1 MSRKIPKVK
10 KGLIYMRTIGVF
22 LSLTLFLIIS
32 LPIYLISLIVGLFSR
47 HAKVA
52 FSQKLAAICFRFVL
66 LFSGTKRIVLGL
78 ENVPK
83 DEAVLYAANHRG
95 FADIPVGYVTLP
107 TLTGFVAKK
116 DIAKIPLMSWWM
128 RNLNCLF
135 LDRDDLKAGLKTI
148 LQGIEYM
155 KEGYSMFIMPEG
167 TRSQGEEMLPF
178 KEGSLKMAEK
188 TGCAIIPVAITN
200 SDAVFERQ
208 APWVKKAT
216 VIIHYG
222 KPIYPNEVDK
232 ETKKHLGA
240 HVRSVISEMLEK
252 DKNLITKK

>member
-1 MSRKIPKVK
+1 
-10 KGLIYMRTIGVF
+10 MRTFLVVF
-22 LSLTLFLIIS
+22 ALFLFCIVTLPVYFILWIIGRFNPRLKTKAS
-32 LPIYLISLIVGLFSR
+32 QVIVSWG
-47 HAKVA
+47 
-52 FSQKLAAICFRFVL
+52 FRFVL
-66 LFSGTKRIVLGL
+66 VFAGTKRTVLGL

-83 DEAVLYAANHRG
+83 NEAVLYAANHRG
-95 FADIPVGYVTLP
+95 FADIPMGYTTVP

-116 DIAKIPLMSWWM
+116 EIAKVPIFSWWM
-128 RNLNCLF
+128 KNLNCLF

-155 KEGYSMFIMPEG
+155 KQGYSMFIMPEG
-167 TRSQGEEMLPF
+167 TRSQTNEMLPF

-200 SDAVFERQ
+200 SDAVFEKQ
-208 APWVKKAT
+208 FPWVKKAH

-232 ETKKHLGA
+232 ETKKALGA
-240 HVRSVISEMLEK
+240 HVRSIIADMLEE
-252 DKNLITKK
+252 DKSLIRR

>member
-1 MSRKIPKVK
+1 
-10 KGLIYMRTIGVF
+10 MRILGVV
-22 LSLTLFLIIS
+22 LSLSLFLIIS
-32 LPIYLISLIVGLFSR
+32 IPVYFIALVIGLFNR
-47 HAKVA
+47 RAKVS
-52 FSQKLAAICFRFVL
+52 FSQKLAKICFTFVL
-66 LFSGTKRIVLGL
+66 FFAGTKRKVIGL

-83 DEAVLYAANHRG
+83 NEAVLYAANHRG
-95 FADIPVGYVTLP
+95 FADIPVGYITLP

-116 DIAKIPLMSWWM
+116 EMSKIPLMSWWM

-148 LQGIEYM
+148 LKGVEYL

-167 TRSQGEEMLPF
+167 TRSQATEMLPF

-208 APWVKKAT
+208 APRVKKAT
-216 VIIHYG
+216 VIMHYG
-222 KPIYPNEVDK
+222 EPIYPNNLDK
-232 ETKKHLGA
+232 EQKKHIGA
-240 HVRSVISEMLEK
+240 YVRDIIARMLEE
-252 DKNLITKK
+252 DKALLHLN

>member
-1 MSRKIPKVK
+1 MCKER
-10 KGLIYMRTIGVF
+10 LETMRTVGVIGS
-22 LSLTLFLIIS
+22 LSLFLIMSI
-32 LPIYLISLIVGLFSR
+32 PIYLIALIIGLFNH
-47 HAKVA
+47 HAKVS
-52 FSQKLAAICFRFVL
+52 FSQKLAKLCFSFVL
-66 LFSGTKRIVLGL
+66 IFAGTKRKVLGL

-95 FADIPVGYVTLP
+95 FADIPVGYTTLP

-116 DIAKIPLMSWWM
+116 ELGKIPLMSWWM

-135 LDRDDLKAGLKTI
+135 LDRENLKAGLKTI
-148 LQGIEYM
+148 LKGVEYM
-155 KEGYSMFIMPEG
+155 KQGYSMFIMPEG
-167 TRSQGEEMLPF
+167 TRSQSDEMLPF
-178 KEGSLKMAEK
+178 KEGGMKMAEK

-222 KPIYPNEVDK
+222 KPVYPNDLEK
-232 ETKKHLGA
+232 EQKKHIA
-240 HVRSVISEMLEK
+240 AYIRNIIQEMLDE
-252 DKNLITKK
+252 DKALIDKK

>member
-1 MSRKIPKVK
+1 
-10 KGLIYMRTIGVF
+10 MRIIGVF
-22 LSLTLFLIIS
+22 LSLSIMLIIS
-32 LPIYLISLIVGLFSR
+32 IPFYLITLLVGLFNR

-52 FSQKLAAICFRFVL
+52 LSQKMAKLCFTVVL
-66 LFSGTKRIVLGL
+66 FFAGTKRKVIGL

-83 DEAVLYAANHRG
+83 NEAVLYAANHRG
-95 FADIPVGYVTLP
+95 FADIAVGYISLP

-116 DIAKIPLMSWWM
+116 EISKIPLMSWWM

-135 LDRDDLKAGLKTI
+135 LDRENLKEGLKTI
-148 LQGIEYM
+148 LQGVEYI

-167 TRSQGEEMLPF
+167 TRSQGDEMLPF
-178 KEGSLKMAEK
+178 KEGSMKMAEK
-188 TGCAIIPVAITN
+188 TACAIIPVAITN

-222 KPIYPNEVDK
+222 KAIYPDQLDK
-232 ETKKHLGA
+232 EQRKHIGA
-240 HVRSVISEMLEK
+240 YVREVIAEMLEE
-252 DKNLITKK
+252 DKALLNM